1 MRSVFAS
8 VAVSRHRPKPS
19 SGQITHNLSA
29 AGASVFVTSY
39 KGP

>member
-8 VAVSRHRPKPS
+8 VAASRHRPNPS

-29 AGASVFVTSY
+29 ADAPVFVTSF